1 MTSSNSLC
9 VKNNLSKVLHQFA
22 KQYISNYQNSHN
34 QLPTIEHDEQW
45 VSLCEQDDIDNKSIE
60 KNTTE
65 NDYDEKRFVS
75 WQPVAVTNA
84 DKLSFENV
92 ESALELSLHPDIKTY
107 FTTIY
112 SEQLN
117 AKTQDGELSLLFA
130 WNKEDFQRLQENLIG
145 HILMKRRLKQAETVF
160 FAVTDEDDMIISM
173 DNDTGAVW
181 VEQVGCKPHKKL
193 SDSIVEFINQLT
205 PVV

>member
-9 VKNNLSKVLHQFA
+9 VNNHLSKTLQQFA

-34 QLPTIEHDEQW
+34 QLPIIEHDEQW
-45 VSLCEQDDIDNKSIE
+45 ASPCEQEDIDNKSIE
-60 KNTTE
+60 KKATE
-65 NDYDEKRFVS
+65 NDYAEKTFVS
-75 WQPVAVTNA
+75 WQPVAVTNV
-84 DKLSFENV
+84 DELSFENI

-160 FAVTDEDDMIISM
+160 FAVTNEDDMIISM

-193 SDSIVEFINQLT
+193 SDSITEFINQLT